1 MTPID
6 AIEYGVIDRIV
17 KSEKEGEITGSVLSK
32 AQYDKAAG
40 LVAR

>member
-6 AIEYGVIDRIV
+6 AIEYGIIDKIV
-17 KSEKEGEITGSVLSK
+17 KSEKEAAITGAVMSG
-32 AQYDKAAG
+32 AQWDKAAG